1 MHVLGVDVVLVEEGH
16 ELLPLGLGQPDAQ
29 GAEDVVHHLEEDNV
43 IGFRLLDKCC
53 WHSFVRQMSLTF
65 ICSTKWLISICSANV
80 VDFHLL

>member
-43 IGFRLLDKCC
+43 IGSTNAVGIRLFDKC
-53 WHSFVRQMSLTF
+53 R
-65 ICSTKWLISICSANV
+65 
-80 VDFHLL
+80 